1 MSLLQA
7 ALFQSAGPPPRTPR
21 DLSPSPSQALRSRRW
36 GRVRLAGATSP
47 LPSGARPPTKLRRHL
62 LWPAVCLALTFTFT
76 FTLASRPL
84 ASDHRAQQR
93 LGPGPC
99 KMLQQGSDLFPHVNS
114 IPGQRRSE
122 GRVCSAS
129 ATRARATHLGP
140 RGRAERPPSK
150 SNVDN
155 FKVSPENDE
164 EKNGAAPRGPKTVWR
179 RRCGQRNLLQS
190 TSSRTIDHLRNSL
203 PRSTATFFRMRS
215 QVPKNH
221 LPQSWE
227 PSRPLKHAG

>member
-76 FTLASRPL
+76 LASRPL

-122 GRVCSAS
+122 GRVRSAS
-129 ATRARATHLGP
+129 ATRTRVASRPSDPP
-140 RGRAERPPSK
+140 RPAWESGAST
-150 SNVDN
+150 
-155 FKVSPENDE
+155 FKIQ
-164 EKNGAAPRGPKTVWR
+164 
-179 RRCGQRNLLQS
+179 CGQFQS
-190 TSSRTIDHLRNSL
+190 
-203 PRSTATFFRMRS
+203 
-215 QVPKNH
+215 
-221 LPQSWE
+221 
-227 PSRPLKHAG
+227 